1 MRIPITDQFL
11 LDLYNLI
18 EKIDETTES
27 FVPPRT
33 MKEVLY
39 PDIYRLRRLYERKKA
54 KRYFA
59 QFIDYLSGKGY
70 IKIKNLEQKQGI
82 ILTKKGAE
90 KALKTKLRLEEKKK
104 RSDGKFQMI
113 IFDIPEK
120 KRYLRDL
127 LRENLQILGYK
138 MLQKS
143 IWVCPHDVLKETEK
157 IIREYSLDQYVKLF
171 LIEEIEI

>member
-1 MRIPITDQFL
+1 MKLPLTDKFL
-11 LDLYNLI
+11 LDLYNFL
-18 EKIDETTES
+18 EKTNETLEL

-39 PDIYRLRRLYERKKA
+39 SNIYKLRRIYERNQA
-54 KRYFA
+54 KRQFT
-59 QFIDYLSGKGY
+59 QFINYLKKKGY
-70 IKIKNLEQKQGI
+70 IKIKNLEQKEGI
-82 ILTKKGAE
+82 ILTKKGVE
-90 KALKTKLRLEEKKK
+90 KALKAMLRLKERKK
-104 RSDGKFQMI
+104 RSDDKWQMI

-120 KRYLRDL
+120 KRQLRDL

-143 IWVCPHDVLKETEK
+143 IWVCPYDILKDTER
-157 IIREYSLDQYVKLF
+157 IIREHSLDSYVKLF